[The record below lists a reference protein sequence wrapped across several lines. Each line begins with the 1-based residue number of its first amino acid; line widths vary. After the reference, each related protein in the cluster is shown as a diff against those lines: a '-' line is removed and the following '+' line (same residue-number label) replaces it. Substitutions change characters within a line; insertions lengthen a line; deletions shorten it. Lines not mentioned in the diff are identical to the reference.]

1 LNRKDAKDAKEI
13 RETKEI
19 FALACPL
26 QGGRTFAV
34 KRGEPMKTL
43 VMKFGGTSVGGA
55 EAIARSADIVAA
67 AKRDWDQVAVVV
79 SAMSGVTDLLLKGAH
94 TAADGDGETFKQ
106 IAKDLRAKHEAAIG
120 GLLDSSNDKRQT
132 SDEVLPYLVEFESL
146 CHAVHIL
153 GEASPRAIDAIS
165 SLGERMSIHLVA
177 QRLRQLGLESEAIEA
192 SELILTDDVFGSANP
207 QMEETKAKCE
217 ARLRPLMERG
227 GVPVIT
233 GFLGATRSG
242 AITTLGRGG
251 SDYSAGILGAALDA
265 DEVWIWTDVNGVMTA
280 DPRVATDAQ
289 TLPELSFREISEL
302 AYYGAKVLHP
312 KTIRPVVERGI
323 DLWIKNTFNPSHPG
337 TLIVPDN
344 GKRPST
350 ATTNS
355 VASAQGARRVEGRGI
370 KAVTAIKGQ
379 SLITIE
385 GRGMLGVPGVAART
399 FGAVARS
406 GVSVTLITQASSEQS
421 ICFSAPST
429 SAARVIAAL
438 EEEFRLE
445 LARRD
450 IDSVT
455 VLDDAVIIT
464 VVGAGMKYTPGLAG
478 RIFTALGNASVNVI
492 AIAQGSS
499 EVSISLVVDSG
510 QAEEAVRAIHK
521 LIVNTPA

>member
-1 LNRKDAKDAKEI
+1 MK
-13 RETKEI
+13 
-19 FALACPL
+19 
-26 QGGRTFAV
+26 
-34 KRGEPMKTL
+34 KTL

-67 AKRDWDQVAVVV
+67 AKKEWDQVAIVV

-94 TAADGDGETFKQ
+94 TAASGDGETFKQ
-106 IAKDLRAKHEAAIG
+106 IAKDLRVKHEAAIG
-120 GLLDSSNDKRQT
+120 GLLDSSNDTHRGLRQRQT
-132 SDEVLPYLVEFESL
+132 SDQVLPYLAEFESL

-177 QRLRQLGLESEAIEA
+177 ARLREIGLQSEAVEA

-233 GFLGATRSG
+233 GFIGATRNG

-280 DPRVATDAQ
+280 DPRVAADAQ

-344 GKRPST
+344 GKRPERSGEHPER
-350 ATTNS
+350 S
-355 VASAQGARRVEGRGI
+355 VTQSKGARRVVEGRGI

-421 ICFSAPST
+421 ICFSAPSA

-499 EVSISLVVDSG
+499 EVSISLVVDAG
-510 QAEEAVRAIHK
+510 QAEEAVRAIHA
-521 LIVNTPA
+521 LIVASKA

>member
-1 LNRKDAKDAKEI
+1 
-13 RETKEI
+13 
-19 FALACPL
+19 
-26 QGGRTFAV
+26 
-34 KRGEPMKTL
+34 MKTL

-55 EAIARSADIVAA
+55 EAMAKSAEIVRA
-67 AKRDWDQVAVVV
+67 AKKDWPQVAVIV
-79 SAMSGVTDLLLKGAH
+79 SAMSGVTDALLKGAH
-94 TAADGDGETFKQ
+94 TAAAGDAETFRH
-106 IAKDLRAKHEAAIG
+106 IAKELHAKHEIAIHDLVG
-120 GLLDSSNDKRQT
+120 AIRESPLRENI
-132 SDEVLPYLVEFESL
+132 EPYLAEFESL
-146 CHAVHIL
+146 CHAVNIL

-165 SLGERMSIHLVA
+165 SLGERMSIHLIA
-177 QRLRQLGLESEAIEA
+177 ARLREIGIEAEAVEA
-192 SELILTDDVFGSANP
+192 SELILTDDMFGSANP
-207 QMEETKAKCE
+207 QMEETAAKCE
-217 ARLRPLMERG
+217 LRLRPLMRRG

-233 GFLGATRSG
+233 GFIGATRSG
-242 AITTLGRGG
+242 AVTTLGRGG
-251 SDYSAGILGAALDA
+251 SDYSAGIIGAAMAA

-280 DPRVATDAQ
+280 DPRVAADAQ

-312 KTIRPVVERGI
+312 KTIRPVIERGI
-323 DLWIKNTFNPSHPG
+323 QLWIKNTFNPSHPG

-344 GKRPST
+344 GR
-350 ATTNS
+350 A
-355 VASAQGARRVEGRGI
+355 AGAI

-406 GVSVTLITQASSEQS
+406 RVSVTLITQASSEQS
-421 ICFSAPST
+421 ICFSAPSA
-429 SAARVIAAL
+429 SVSRVIAAL

-455 VLDDAVIIT
+455 AINDAVIVT

-478 RIFTALGNASVNVI
+478 KIFSALGSANVNVI

-499 EVSISLVVDSG
+499 ECSISLVVD
-510 QAEEAVRAIHK
+510 AKEADEAVRAIHD
-521 LIVNTPA
+521 LIIAKRA